1 MPCKVLELTQHRWY
15 VVRGTWGPR
24 TEGRRH
30 TTFPAHPRSSPTT
43 PMAATSHRCIF
54 PGSLSEIIDSRKSSS
69 PALCLSQTCAG
80 PLLLPTYQSSC
91 KERRRERVLCADLGL
106 QARMQGAP
114 RPPQQ
119 ERRVHASVF
128 YVQPCPACCLPA
140 STGTASGSGRPP
152 YTKTRSAA
160 QAFQPKELALTKK
173 SDLNLSFRILLDI
186 FCRILLTKEAL
197 YNVS

>member
-1 MPCKVLELTQHRWY
+1 MVRGTWY

-24 TEGRRH
+24 TEGRHH

-54 PGSLSEIIDSRKSSS
+54 PGSLSEIIDSRNSSS
-69 PALCLSQTCAG
+69 PALCLSQTCVG

-140 STGTASGSGRPP
+140 
-152 YTKTRSAA
+152 
-160 QAFQPKELALTKK
+160 LALA
-173 SDLNLSFRILLDI
+173 LPVAG
-186 FCRILLTKEAL
+186 LLTPRPAL
-197 YNVS
+197 LRKLSSQKSSP